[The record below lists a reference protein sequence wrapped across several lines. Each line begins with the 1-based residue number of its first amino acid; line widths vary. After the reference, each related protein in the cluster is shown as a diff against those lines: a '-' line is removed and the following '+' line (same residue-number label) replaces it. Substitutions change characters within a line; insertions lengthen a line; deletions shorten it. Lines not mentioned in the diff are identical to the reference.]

1 MHWRKLLKFI
11 AILFL
16 PNFLLG
22 VFFGYFLLDNL
33 YEPISY
39 YLLQQILGSFII
51 AFVVCVFVK
60 DLPNNHLINVL
71 VATSAN
77 YLLSLCVLV
86 YLIGLE
92 YFSSMVLFEFIL
104 YISSVAVGFAIAS
117 RSKKGD
123 LSTTV

>member
-1 MHWRKLLKFI
+1 MHWRRLLKFI

-39 YLLQQILGSFII
+39 YLVLQILVFFIT
-51 AFVVCVFVK
+51 AFVIYMFVK
-60 DLPNNHLINVL
+60 ELPNNYLINVL

-77 YLLSLCVLV
+77 YLLPLCIIV

-92 YFSSMVLFEFIL
+92 YFSNMVLFEFIL
-104 YISSVAVGFAIAS
+104 YISSVAVGYVIAL
-117 RSKKGD
+117 RSKKGGF
-123 LSTTV
+123 STTA